1 MLGGWVHNFISIL
14 SEKVWDCSKDY
25 CFVVIVSYYSGIIIN
40 APIILWRQ
48 KWKPLYI
55 LLSKAA
61 TIFSNIQQALL
72 SRAVCFFFKVSVLI
86 HSFLLL
92 EVLNLSKSI
101 FSISLFSDFPF
112 LLFDYKGLL
121 RSDRHP
127 LFMYFCHLL
136 LLFIMYFFQ
145 PLTPFCHFDKLFHL
159 ILLLILVMHPF
170 FSCIMIVCN
179 NYNDQIL
186 YFNLFPFFSHICIVD
201 KHFMVSYVYIYK
213 KKRKYNHAPWPDF
226 NWYYNYYMS

>member
-72 SRAVCFFFKVSVLI
+72 SRAVCFFFKFLYLYI
-86 HSFLLL
+86 HFFSLKFLTLAKAYSPYLYSQTFLFFYLTIKVYGGVTGIPSLCIFVIFCFYLLCISF
-92 EVLNLSKSI
+92 N
-101 FSISLFSDFPF
+101 
-112 LLFDYKGLL
+112 
-121 RSDRHP
+121 
-127 LFMYFCHLL
+127 HLL
-136 LLFIMYFFQ
+136 PFATLINYFIS
-145 PLTPFCHFDKLFHL
+145 FCYWF
-159 ILLLILVMHPF
+159 
-170 FSCIMIVCN
+170 
-179 NYNDQIL
+179 
-186 YFNLFPFFSHICIVD
+186 
-201 KHFMVSYVYIYK
+201 
-213 KKRKYNHAPWPDF
+213 
-226 NWYYNYYMS
+226 

>member
-1 MLGGWVHNFISIL
+1 
-14 SEKVWDCSKDY
+14 
-25 CFVVIVSYYSGIIIN
+25 
-40 APIILWRQ
+40 
-48 KWKPLYI
+48 
-55 LLSKAA
+55 
-61 TIFSNIQQALL
+61 
-72 SRAVCFFFKVSVLI
+72 
-86 HSFLLL
+86 
-92 EVLNLSKSI
+92 
-101 FSISLFSDFPF
+101 
-112 LLFDYKGLL
+112 
-121 RSDRHP
+121 
-127 LFMYFCHLL
+127 MYFCHLL

-213 KKRKYNHAPWPDF
+213 KKESTIMLLGQTLTGIITITRVNITITWVNECIRLHKETFLCQYDGNASQAYIGLLYGTH
-226 NWYYNYYMS
+226 

>member
-1 MLGGWVHNFISIL
+1 MKATIH
-14 SEKVWDCSKDY
+14 
-25 CFVVIVSYYSGIIIN
+25 IIIKSCN
-40 APIILWRQ
+40 N
-48 KWKPLYI
+48 
-55 LLSKAA
+55 LLQYSTSFVKQ
-61 TIFSNIQQALL
+61 S
-72 SRAVCFFFKVSVLI
+72 SMFFFFFEVSVLI

-112 LLFDYKGLL
+112 LLFDYKGLW

-213 KKRKYNHAPWPDF
+213 KKESTIMLLGQTLTGIITITRVNITIT
-226 NWYYNYYMS
+226 